1 MQALLESVHNRS
13 LINSRNTHLFTLSEQ
28 VQGRREGRGIIKG
41 GLSEKLQV
49 VKGKAERT

>member
-13 LINSRNTHLFTLSEQ
+13 LMNSRNTHLFTLSEQ
-28 VQGRREGRGIIKG
+28 VQGRGIIKG